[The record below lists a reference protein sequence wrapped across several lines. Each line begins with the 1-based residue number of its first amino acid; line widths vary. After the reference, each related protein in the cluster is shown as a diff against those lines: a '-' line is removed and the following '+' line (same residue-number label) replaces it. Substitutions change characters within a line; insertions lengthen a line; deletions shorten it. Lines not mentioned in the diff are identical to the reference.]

1 MINLKTLTEKY
12 LKYCAV
18 QKKLNFKTIK
28 VYFYSSIEISANQ

>member
-28 VYFYSSIEISANQ
+28 MLDSLLIA